1 MPALALSAP
10 ATASFPD
17 FTGLTVPFRSAEEAW
32 FWTAAALTAR
42 REGARIVANAGAMPR
57 PCEPDDVVRVL
68 GELFRRGRIR
78 AEHAE
83 ALQRWGERGYVPEAR
98 RPAERRAAELWREAM
113 AWLDWPLRSKGIVA

>member
-1 MPALALSAP
+1 MPALALA
-10 ATASFPD
+10 AVPD
-17 FTGLTVPFRSAEEAW
+17 FTGLTVPFRDSEEAW
-32 FWTAAALTAR
+32 FWTASALVAR
-42 REGARIVANAGAMPR
+42 REGARSVANAGVMPR

-83 ALQRWGERGYVPEAR
+83 ALQRWGERGYAPEAA
-98 RPAERRAAELWREAM
+98 RPAERRAAELWCEAM